1 MEGSYV
7 RNIHIGRFG
16 INCLH
21 SSSAATGV
29 CSLYFVLYV
38 LQSAEANEDNAY
50 GFSKMDAL
58 VSAVGVDE
66 DIVYSK
72 SIALQVSCR

>member
-1 MEGSYV
+1 
-7 RNIHIGRFG
+7 
-16 INCLH
+16 
-21 SSSAATGV
+21 
-29 CSLYFVLYV
+29 
-38 LQSAEANEDNAY
+38 
-50 GFSKMDAL
+50 MDAL

>member
-1 MEGSYV
+1 VG
-7 RNIHIGRFG
+7 
-16 INCLH
+16 
-21 SSSAATGV
+21 
-29 CSLYFVLYV
+29 SLYSFVYLQ
-38 LQSAEANEDNAY
+38 QSAEAKEDGAY

-72 SIALQVSCR
+72 SIALQVSCQFQIVCEAGHYMCTYQYF

>member
-1 MEGSYV
+1 
-7 RNIHIGRFG
+7 
-16 INCLH
+16 
-21 SSSAATGV
+21 V
-29 CSLYFVLYV
+29 CSLYLFLY
-38 LQSAEANEDNAY
+38 LQQSAEAKEDNAY

-72 SIALQVSCR
+72 SIALQVSCQ

>member
-1 MEGSYV
+1 MLEIFLLE
-7 RNIHIGRFG
+7 NFG
-16 INCLH
+16 ISCLH
-21 SSSAATGV
+21 SSYAPSV
-29 CSLYFVLYV
+29 VYSLYFVLYV
-38 LQSAEANEDNAY
+38 LQSSEAKEDNAY

>member
-1 MEGSYV
+1 V
-7 RNIHIGRFG
+7 
-16 INCLH
+16 L
-21 SSSAATGV
+21 
-29 CSLYFVLYV
+29 LYSFLY
-38 LQSAEANEDNAY
+38 LQQSAEAKEDIAF

-72 SIALQVSCR
+72 SIALQVSCHSYQILSEAEYLHFSVGKMTVFWN